1 MTNRYGGKPLGIDVA
16 NKNKTLLPAHHA
28 YPLYT
33 LDPGY
38 DLSSSHCRIMI
49 SILRISRVAIPA
61 SVARIEAS
69 LLMHRLHNL
78 ALYFYNLLGIPY
90 SKLLRM
96 HRRSAD
102 TCFDLVILFLQ
113 PLWLAQASLRS

>member
-28 YPLYT
+28 YPLYA

-49 SILRISRVAIPA
+49 SILRIPRVAIPA

>member
-1 MTNRYGGKPLGIDVA
+1 
-16 NKNKTLLPAHHA
+16 
-28 YPLYT
+28 
-33 LDPGY
+33 
-38 DLSSSHCRIMI
+38 
-49 SILRISRVAIPA
+49 
-61 SVARIEAS
+61 
-69 LLMHRLHNL
+69 MHRLHNL

-102 TCFDLVILFLQ
+102 ICFDLVILFLQ